1 MYGLLVLNFVVPF
14 VMVLVGVLMKRY
26 PAADWDSQN
35 GYNTPASRKS
45 QEHWEFAQKAAP
57 GVFVRVG
64 VVAAVAEAVLSL
76 GSFVFRVPA
85 VAVLAVGNVIGFF
98 FLFVGFF
105 RMEMLIDDR
114 FKG

>member
-57 GVFVRVG
+57 
-64 VVAAVAEAVLSL
+64 AEAVLSL
-76 GSFVFRVPA
+76 GLFVFRVPA
-85 VAVLAVGNVIGFF
+85 VAVLVVGNVIGFF
-98 FLFVGFF
+98 FLIVGFF